1 MKQLSELF
9 GINERDIAI
18 LLGTAFG
25 GGFLLGAIIAAEL
38 VKMLTSHA

>member
-9 GINERDIAI
+9 GINERDIVI

-25 GGFLLGAIIAAEL
+25 GGFMLGAIIA
-38 VKMLTSHA
+38 VKLMEILTSQA